1 MCNLTTIGVL
11 PITANKQKLWGESS
25 VERERNLLFKGYAVG
40 NNGRILPQSPFP
52 LRHPKKITL
61 LFSAGS
67 VQGCARSYFSHSKVH
82 PLRNCSLI
90 SWFQSLS
97 GFRHLSES
105 VPTPYTQHWP
115 LLPSA
120 ALRCVCIPGWAGPPI
135 AQLCG
140 GGASVQ
146 GKGVGLAAWTHDP
159 GFLLFCPTGP
169 VPAVFLVRQAHT
181 AVWKGHPQ
189 EFPDHVVNRVCQ
201 PKRSS
206 PIHPTPSRPHS
217 GKEGKTKRWRFHAL
231 CFI

>member
-105 VPTPYTQHWP
+105 VPDTLLTTLTSSSFCCPPVCLYTWLGRTPYSPAVRGRGVCARERRGACCLDTRPRLPPFLPYW
-115 LLPSA
+115 PSA
-120 ALRCVCIPGWAGPPI
+120 CCIPS
-135 AQLCG
+135 Q
-140 GGASVQ
+140 ASPHSSLE
-146 GKGVGLAAWTHDP
+146 GT
-159 GFLLFCPTGP
+159 PTGDP
-169 VPAVFLVRQAHT
+169 RPRGQQGLPA
-181 AVWKGHPQ
+181 Q
-189 EFPDHVVNRVCQ
+189 E
-201 PKRSS
+201 
-206 PIHPTPSRPHS
+206 I
-217 GKEGKTKRWRFHAL
+217 
-231 CFI
+231 